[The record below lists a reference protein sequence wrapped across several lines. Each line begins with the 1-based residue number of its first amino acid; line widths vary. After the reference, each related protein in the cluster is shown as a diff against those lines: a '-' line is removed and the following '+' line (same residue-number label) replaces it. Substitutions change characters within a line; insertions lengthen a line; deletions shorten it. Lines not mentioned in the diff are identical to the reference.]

1 MEQSQI
7 NLFEDLN
14 NEELIAIEGG
24 NWGAVRLLIRLV
36 EIAGVID
43 FINEAGKGIA
53 EGYKD
58 GKKDFK

>member
-24 NWGAVRLLIRLV
+24 N
-36 EIAGVID
+36 VI
-43 FINEAGKGIA
+43 KGILKIIEYIGIA
-53 EGYKD
+53 DFLNELKTGIVEGYKD
-58 GKKDFK
+58 GRKDFK

>member
-24 NWGAVRLLIRLV
+24 N
-36 EIAGVID
+36 VI
-43 FINEAGKGIA
+43 KGILKIIEYIGIA
-53 EGYKD
+53 DFLNELKTGIVEGYTD
-58 GKKDFK
+58 GRKDFK